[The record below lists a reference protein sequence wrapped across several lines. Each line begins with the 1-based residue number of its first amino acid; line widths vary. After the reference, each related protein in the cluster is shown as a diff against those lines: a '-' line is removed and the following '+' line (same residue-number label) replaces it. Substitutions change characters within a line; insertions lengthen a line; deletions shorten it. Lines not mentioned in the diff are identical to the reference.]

1 LTLLKWLAGFLLTLV
16 LLVLVAVIVIPMVVD
31 PNDYREDLA
40 ALVKDN
46 TGRDLDLQG
55 DLKISVFP
63 WLGVRTQGLRFSQPA
78 GIDGDMV
85 SVETAQLRIKL
96 MPLLSKKIEVDT
108 IVLDAP
114 VIKLVTL
121 NDGTDSFAGL
131 VGETDESEQTVES
144 TDPSAAVALAIQ
156 GLELSNG
163 RVTID
168 DRSAGSITE
177 LSELN
182 VTTGNLIGDSL
193 ADIDASG
200 IMTSND
206 GSDPVKFTLSG
217 EAMIDVDTTDVQVA
231 DLTADVV
238 QGSNEISLGFSSLD
252 FIGNSNIDLSGLAV
266 SLRGPAEASVTAD
279 KVTANLDSQQ
289 AEIPLL
295 SIDAG
300 ELQGTLSNLK
310 VTKFI
315 DAPALSGE
323 LNVPDFNAARL
334 LKDFEIDY
342 QTTDSNALENVSLQA
357 QFKGSLDG
365 AEVRELVLNLDESK
379 LSGNVAVSNFEKP
392 SAKFDLA
399 LTSLDLDR
407 YLPPSE
413 EDEASDEE
421 PVSGGEALAV
431 PMAVF
436 KEINANGDFKAQK
449 FVAGGVEMNNIDVAV
464 RSGDGQVTITPK
476 AQLYDGSLAGKIEY
490 SEQAEQS
497 KLKVNNEVSL
507 VQLGQLLNAADV
519 TDQLSGLGTVL
530 VDLVITEANGI
541 QSNQGVITLN
551 AKDGAIQGVDVK
563 NVVDG
568 AYNYYQKFK
577 GVEASN
583 EGQASEGKSSSN
595 DETKFAELF
604 GTFKLNDNVITNNDF
619 SMKAPLF
626 RVAGEGV
633 IDIAKQTLDYVVD
646 VKLVASTD
654 GQGGESRDKLRGIP
668 IPIRFSGDLT
678 APNYSIDIKRMA
690 KALFEKDVKSKKAEL
705 IQEKLGIEG
714 GEELSTKD
722 VFKGFLSKKLDEEVN
737 GDQPRER
744 PLSDTRASEDQSAGK
759 ERPIKD
765 VQAQPDEEQEP
776 EDERSEKDKL
786 KEDLGK
792 KLLDS
797 IFD

>member
-1 LTLLKWLAGFLLTLV
+1 
-16 LLVLVAVIVIPMVVD
+16 
-31 PNDYREDLA
+31 
-40 ALVKDN
+40 
-46 TGRDLDLQG
+46 
-55 DLKISVFP
+55 
-63 WLGVRTQGLRFSQPA
+63 
-78 GIDGDMV
+78 
-85 SVETAQLRIKL
+85 
-96 MPLLSKKIEVDT
+96 
-108 IVLDAP
+108 
-114 VIKLVTL
+114 
-121 NDGTDSFAGL
+121 
-131 VGETDESEQTVES
+131 
-144 TDPSAAVALAIQ
+144 
-156 GLELSNG
+156 
-163 RVTID
+163 
-168 DRSAGSITE
+168 
-177 LSELN
+177 
-182 VTTGNLIGDSL
+182 
-193 ADIDASG
+193 
-200 IMTSND
+200 
-206 GSDPVKFTLSG
+206 
-217 EAMIDVDTTDVQVA
+217 
-231 DLTADVV
+231 
-238 QGSNEISLGFSSLD
+238 
-252 FIGNSNIDLSGLAV
+252 
-266 SLRGPAEASVTAD
+266 
-279 KVTANLDSQQ
+279 
-289 AEIPLL
+289 
-295 SIDAG
+295 
-300 ELQGTLSNLK
+300 
-310 VTKFI
+310 
-315 DAPALSGE
+315 
-323 LNVPDFNAARL
+323 
-334 LKDFEIDY
+334 
-342 QTTDSNALENVSLQA
+342 
-357 QFKGSLDG
+357 
-365 AEVRELVLNLDESK
+365 
-379 LSGNVAVSNFEKP
+379 
-392 SAKFDLA
+392 
-399 LTSLDLDR
+399 
-407 YLPPSE
+407 
-413 EDEASDEE
+413 
-421 PVSGGEALAV
+421 
-431 PMAVF
+431 
-436 KEINANGDFKAQK
+436 
-449 FVAGGVEMNNIDVAV
+449 
-464 RSGDGQVTITPK
+464 
-476 AQLYDGSLAGKIEY
+476 
-490 SEQAEQS
+490 
-497 KLKVNNEVSL
+497 
-507 VQLGQLLNAADV
+507 
-519 TDQLSGLGTVL
+519 